1 MCYHTCMNKTQMN
14 FATSNLSKIK
24 PKLRTQGNV
33 TGNFGRPKT
42 KAGSP
47 ISGLGVTKVK
57 VVNVTTPDEYL
68 NKMYYVLDN
77 ATDLKM
83 KQFAYTEI
91 RKILVQRGQWQNWH
105 TKLHKS
111 TFICYNYKV
120 INKQMPTYNFT
131 GDAVTFIGLVGVIST
146 AIIVITV
153 FRTYF
158 NSPFIK

>member
-1 MCYHTCMNKTQMN
+1 MN

-57 VVNVTTPDEYL
+57 VVKVTTPDDYL

-77 ATDLKM
+77 ATDSKM

-91 RKILVQRGQWQNWH
+91 RKILIQRGQW
-105 TKLHKS
+105 
-111 TFICYNYKV
+111 
-120 INKQMPTYNFT
+120 
-131 GDAVTFIGLVGVIST
+131 
-146 AIIVITV
+146 
-153 FRTYF
+153 
-158 NSPFIK
+158 